1 VKLRKFYVVT
11 EEEIKEGKVTDVYF
25 TRTVKI
31 LKSKGLDR
39 VNVSMEISAHSIPR
53 GWNWGVLVG
62 VEELANLLE
71 GIDVDCYCM
80 EEGEIFTPEIPVA
93 LIKGEYGKFA
103 IYETSIL
110 GLLSQSSGVAT
121 TAAHVK
127 LAAQG
132 KPVVNF
138 GIRRMHPGISLSIE
152 RASIIGGCDGSSG
165 ILLEELGL
173 KPVGTMPHALILIF
187 ENQAEAWK
195 AFDEVLPKD
204 IPRVA
209 LVDTYWDEKAEAIL
223 AAETLGEKL
232 YAVRL
237 DTPRSRRGKMVDIV
251 REVRWELDSRGFKNV
266 KIFVSGGLDDKK
278 VKELSEAGADAFGV
292 GTFITNAE
300 TVDFGMDIVAVEG
313 EPRSKRGK
321 LSGEKQVYRCPKC
334 FGTVV
339 TRWGDRSIVCKQC
352 GVEME
357 ALLKPLV
364 IRGKIVRDKP
374 DITEVRSRVLEKI
387 EMIKDREIKVLYE
400 V

>member
-1 VKLRKFYVVT
+1 MKLRKFYVVS
-11 EEEIKEGKVTDVYF
+11 EEEIKKGKVTDVYF
-25 TRTVKI
+25 TRTVEV
-31 LKSKGLDR
+31 LKSKGLDK

-53 GWNWGVLVG
+53 GWSWGVLAG
-62 VEELANLLE
+62 VEEFANLLE
-71 GIDVDCYCM
+71 GIEVDCYCM

-93 LIKGEYGKFA
+93 LIKGRYGKFA
-103 IYETSIL
+103 VYETSIL
-110 GLLSQSSGVAT
+110 GLLSQPSGVAT

-127 LAAQG
+127 LAARG

-187 ENQAEAWK
+187 GDQAEAWK

-209 LVDTYWDEKAEAIL
+209 LVDTYWDEKTEAIL
-223 AAETLGEKL
+223 AAETLGDRL
-232 YAVRL
+232 YAIRL

-251 REVRWELDSRGFKNV
+251 KEVRWELDSRGFQNV

-278 VKELSEAGADAFGV
+278 VRELSEAGADAFGV

-313 EPRSKRGK
+313 KPRSKRGK
-321 LSGEKQVYRCPKC
+321 LSGEKQVYRCPRC
-334 FGTVV
+334 FRTVV
-339 TRWGDRSIVCKQC
+339 TKWESKNIVCEQC
-352 GVEME
+352 RVEME
-357 ALLKPLV
+357 ALLRPLV
-364 IRGKIVRDKP
+364 IQGKIVREKP
-374 DITEVRSRVLEKI
+374 NIVKVRSRVLEKI
-387 EMIKDREIKVLYE
+387 KTLEGREIKVIYE
-400 V
+400 A